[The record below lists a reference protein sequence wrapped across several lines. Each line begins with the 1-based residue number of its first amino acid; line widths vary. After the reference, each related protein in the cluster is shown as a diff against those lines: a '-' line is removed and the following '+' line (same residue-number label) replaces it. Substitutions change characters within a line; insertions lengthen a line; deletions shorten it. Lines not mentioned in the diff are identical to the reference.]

1 MTVLILRN
9 ENVTVLGLFHDIKK
23 SARPRFLIQFPT
35 VVVVPQLQTNTVA
48 KLFFLTKLLNTV
60 KQFNYVMNKL
70 IYLLMLFL
78 AASCGPK
85 QTNQMAQL
93 PQSLPVIK
101 LSSGDAITWQE
112 FPASIEGT
120 ENVEIRPQVSGYL
133 EKIYVDEG
141 AYVSQ
146 GQPLFKINSNEY
158 NEYANNAGAS
168 IQMAKANI
176 EKAQVEV
183 DRIKPLVENKVIA
196 DVQLKTAIANLNAAK
211 AGYAQATSSKGSADI
226 TVGYTLIKAPV
237 SGYIG
242 HIPFK
247 QGSLIGKGEPLPLTV
262 LSKVNNVHAYFSM
275 SESDF
280 LRFIFKIKGTSTEEK
295 IKNIPPVELA
305 LPDNSI
311 YKSKGRVELVQG
323 QFDRN
328 AGSISFRVLFPNDE
342 KLLRSGITGRIR
354 IPSLLQGQ
362 LLVPQEATY
371 EVQDKIFVFSLGDSN
386 KVTSKQISVSGKSG
400 SSYLVSKGISNGE
413 TIVF

>member
-1 MTVLILRN
+1 
-9 ENVTVLGLFHDIKK
+9 
-23 SARPRFLIQFPT
+23 
-35 VVVVPQLQTNTVA
+35 
-48 KLFFLTKLLNTV
+48 
-60 KQFNYVMNKL
+60 MNKL
-70 IYLLMLFL
+70 IYLSMLFL

-101 LSSGDAITWQE
+101 LGNGDATTWQE

-146 GQPLFKINSNEY
+146 GQLLFKINSNEY
-158 NEYANNAGAS
+158 NEYANNAGAYV
-168 IQMAKANI
+168 QMAKANI

-196 DVQLKTAIANLNAAK
+196 DVQLKTALANLNAAK
-211 AGYAQATSSKGSADI
+211 ASYTQATSSKGSADI

-247 QGSLIGKGEPLPLTV
+247 QGSLIGKGEILPLTV
-262 LSKVNNVHAYFSM
+262 LSQVNNVHAYFSM

-280 LRFIFKIKGTSTEEK
+280 LRFISKIKGTTTEEK
-295 IKNIPPVELA
+295 IKNIPPVELS

-311 YKSKGRVELVQG
+311 YNAKGKVELVQG

-354 IPSLLQGQ
+354 IPSILQGQ

-400 SSYLVSKGISNGE
+400 SSYLVSKGVANGE
-413 TIVF
+413 TIVFSGLQRLTDGAFITPQRISTDSILNASLITGKAATTN